1 MSDTMERII
10 KCMLFTPGPKG
21 WGLPVCMW
29 GSPGAAKSD
38 IIEKVTREWGM
49 HLEVLSPGERGE
61 GAFGVVPVPHLKKD
75 GTMVLTYPA
84 PDFFD
89 IFTEFGRGVLFID
102 EFNTAPNAV
111 RPALLGAV
119 HARRIGSSFLGQ
131 GVRVIAAGNPPG
143 HGGTG
148 ADLPKPNA
156 NRMGHLEWEAPD
168 ATQWT
173 QWLIG
178 MDAKTMSINIDKPK
192 DPEKEETRV
201 LKLWDEEHAKVKGL
215 LAGFI
220 RRRPEQLHVEPED
233 ESPQASRAWQS
244 RRSWDLASRAM
255 AGAAIHGLNEV
266 EEMELI
272 SSFVGPGGAKELFV
286 YRKEA
291 DLPDPVDVLE
301 GKVKF
306 KVDEERL
313 DRTMAVLSAC
323 AAIVC
328 SPQCQ
333 NKDDRIES
341 MWKLLGGVAGD
352 DMKDIALV
360 SADPLIQ
367 KDIGT
372 NTKTAIK
379 VLAGLHPLIAAAR
392 RAA

>member
-1 MSDTMERII
+1 MSEMERLI

-21 WGLPVCMW
+21 WGLPLIFW
-29 GSPGAAKSD
+29 GSPGVAKSD

-61 GAFGVVPVPHLKKD
+61 GAFGVVPVPHENKKGD
-75 GTMVLTYPA
+75 MILRYPG
-84 PDFFD
+84 PDFLAIFD
-89 IFTEFGRGVLFID
+89 EMERGVLFID

-111 RPALLGAV
+111 FPALLGAV
-119 HARRIGSSFLGQ
+119 HARRLGSSYLGA
-131 GVRVIAAGNPPG
+131 GVRILCAGNPEG
-143 HGGTG
+143 HGGSG
-148 ADLPKPNA
+148 RDLPKTNA
-156 NRMGHLEWEAPD
+156 NRMGHIEWEAPD
-168 ATQWT
+168 ATAWT

-178 MDAKTMSINIDKPK
+178 NDAKSMKVQVSETHDA
-192 DPEKEETRV
+192 EKEEARV

-233 ESPQASRAWQS
+233 ESPSASRAWQS
-244 RRSWDLASRAM
+244 RRTWDLASRAM
-255 AGAAIHGLNEV
+255 AGASIHGLNEV

-272 SSFVGPGGAKELFV
+272 SAFVGPGGAKELFT

-291 DLPDPVDVLE
+291 DLPDPVEVLE
-301 GKVKF
+301 GKIKW

-328 SPQCQ
+328 SPNCPD
-333 NKDDRIES
+333 KDDRVES
-341 MWKLLGGVAGD
+341 MWKLLGMVSD
-352 DMKDIALV
+352 DSMKDIALV
-360 SADPLIQ
+360 AGDPLMQ
-367 KDIGT
+367 KEIGT

-379 VLAGLHPLIAAAR
+379 VLAGLHPLILAAK

>member
-1 MSDTMERII
+1 MSEQMVRLTKTCI
-10 KCMLFTPGPKG
+10 FTPGSRG
-21 WGLPVCMW
+21 WGLPIVFW
-29 GSPGAAKSD
+29 GSPGVAKSD
-38 IIEKVTREWGM
+38 VIEQVARDWGM

-61 GAFGVVPVPHLKKD
+61 GAFGVVPVPVQKKD
-75 GTMVLTYPA
+75 GRMVLSYPA
-84 PDFFD
+84 PDFIDLFEED
-89 IFTEFGRGVLFID
+89 GRGILFVD
-102 EFNTAPNAV
+102 ELNTAPNAV
-111 RPALLGAV
+111 RPALLGLV
-119 HARRIGSSFLGQ
+119 HARRLGSTHLGQ
-131 GVRVIAAGNPPG
+131 GVRVIAAGNPAG

-156 NRMGHLEWEAPD
+156 NRLGHIEWEAPD

-178 MDAKTMSINIDKPK
+178 LDAKQMGIKAQSTHNAA
-192 DPEKEETRV
+192 KEEKRV
-201 LKLWDEEHAKVKGL
+201 LDLWDEEHAKVKGL

-244 RRSWDLASRAM
+244 RRTWDLASRAI
-255 AGAAIHGLNEV
+255 AGAAIHGLNAV

-272 SSFVGPGGAKELFV
+272 SAFVGPGGAKELFT
-286 YRKEA
+286 YRKDA

-301 GKVKF
+301 GKVNF
-306 KVDEERL
+306 KVDDERL

-328 SPQCQ
+328 NPTCV
-333 NKDDRIES
+333 NHTDRIEA
-341 MWKLLGGVAGD
+341 MWVLLGGLTD
-352 DMKDIALV
+352 EMKDIALV

-367 KDIGT
+367 RDVGT
-372 NTKTAIK
+372 HTKTAIK
-379 VLAGLHPLIAAAR
+379 VLAKLYPLVQAAK